1 MPTISQ
7 FQGIDILMRLNEHR
21 PPHFHAKYGEHFAAI
36 RIGTWEYQAGDL
48 PSRVHKLVLKWGQL
62 HEQELRENW
71 ERAER
76 GELPN
81 KIQGL

>member
-1 MPTISQ
+1 MPTISP

-21 PPHFHAKYGEHFAAI
+21 PPHFHAKYGEHIAAI
-36 RIGTWEYQAGDL
+36 GIG
-48 PSRVHKLVLKWGQL
+48 KWGKL
-62 HEQELRENW
+62 HEAELRENG
-71 ERAER
+71 RRGER